1 MSDKYTT
8 IQNTEEKQREEK
20 REQVER
26 KIPKD

>member
-1 MSDKYTT
+1 MSDKHTT

-26 KIPKD
+26 KILKD